1 MKFHYQKTGRVT
13 IGWVAMSE
21 VEITIGATIAYKLS
35 KCPLISCPQLNVIA
49 QYVHNAL
56 HGMSE
61 ITFATA
67 KCHADDKYDER
78 KGEQIVRTKIYRRVN
93 KLTRRLF
100 EKCCREIIIDL
111 KGRVRR

>member
-1 MKFHYQKTGRVT
+1 MKFHYQSKGRTT
-13 IGWVAMSE
+13 IGWVSASE
-21 VEITIGATIAYKLS
+21 AETIVGATVACKLA
-35 KCPLISCPQLNVIA
+35 KCPLISCPQLDVIA

-67 KCHADDKYDER
+67 KCHADDKYNER

-93 KLTRRLF
+93 KLTRKLF

-111 KGRVRR
+111 KGRVR